1 MMTTVTRRRTCKRR
15 RAGPEKR
22 RTIEDVGKENGVE
35 EGEGNDSLIAEIG
48 VVVVVLLTILL
59 IAVISKIKIKLKLF
73 AKCVNHTQKCWVCR
87 CLPNRGCLG

>member
-35 EGEGNDSLIAEIG
+35 EGEGNEAIVIELKPAVKIIVVKLVVIVDTAAANG
-48 VVVVVLLTILL
+48 VVNYN
-59 IAVISKIKIKLKLF
+59 F
-73 AKCVNHTQKCWVCR
+73 HC
-87 CLPNRGCLG
+87 